1 MITTTIDKKEKS
13 ITVETDFDFAEF
25 KVEKFR
31 EYFHLDF
38 QIDKRTS
45 RGCALFFNQFG
56 GRAQYPKEVS
66 IYFIDEA
73 ARKIVL
79 TYTR

>member
-1 MITTTIDKKEKS
+1 MITTTINKKEKS
-13 ITVETDFDFAEF
+13 ITIETDFDFAEF

-38 QIDKRTS
+38 IIDKRRI